1 MGKHN
6 RKSKKKLLKESLRLP
21 ALAIENNTS
30 RRNALYI
37 LDRFS
42 TYCYDNG
49 IRDKTE
55 IDAEFI
61 NEYSRY
67 LQSENYTA
75 STIHTY
81 LVFVC
86 KSCGVKL
93 DLIDKPMR
101 RTSEYTKGREAKD
114 GPRSD
119 MDPDNPRWEKV
130 WEISRATGLRRE
142 ELRKLRVGDFRMN
155 GGLGNDSEYDQIF
168 VKRGKGGRSGTFN
181 IVYESEEQK
190 EKVREYFDL
199 FGGALGKT
207 PEDYI
212 FDSEDFK
219 HSLNLHKNR
228 RDAAKRSYYHY
239 LERCNKEPGYREKL
253 LEECKKKYRESKG
266 LPENAKVPEKFYNGR
281 YYLRGKNR
289 EYALKNELPLSYSK
303 LCVWAVSMNVL
314 SHNRCDVTVQSYLNW
329 L

>member
-1 MGKHN
+1 MSKHN

-21 ALAIENNTS
+21 ALAIKNNVS

-42 TYCYDNG
+42 IYCYDNG
-49 IRDKTE
+49 IRDKSE
-55 IDAEFI
+55 IDTEFI
-61 NEYSRY
+61 NEYSKC
-67 LQSENYTA
+67 LQEQGYTA

-81 LVFVC
+81 LAVVC

-93 DLIDKPMR
+93 DLIEKPIR
-101 RTSEYTKGREAKD
+101 RTSEYTKGRVVKEE
-114 GPRSD
+114 PRSD

-142 ELRKLRVGDFRMN
+142 ELRKLRIGDFKIN
-155 GGLGNDSEYDQIF
+155 GGIGNGSGYDIIR
-168 VKRGKGGRSGTFN
+168 VRRGKGGKCGTFN

-207 PEDYI
+207 PDDYV

-239 LERCNKEPGYREKL
+239 LYRCNTENG
-253 LEECKKKYRESKG
+253 YRESKG
-266 LPENAKVPEKFYNGR
+266 LPPEAKVPEKFYNGR

-289 EYALKNELPLSYSK
+289 EYALKNKMPLSYDK
-303 LCVWAVSMNVL
+303 LCVFAVSLNVL
-314 SHNRCDVTVQSYLNW
+314 AHSRCDVSIVSYIGVL
-329 L
+329 

>member
-1 MGKHN
+1 MSKHN

-21 ALAIENNTS
+21 ALAIENNVS

-37 LDRFS
+37 LERFS

-49 IRDKTE
+49 IRDKSE
-55 IDAEFI
+55 IDIEFI
-61 NEYSRY
+61 NEYSKY
-67 LQSENYTA
+67 LQEQGYTA

-93 DLIDKPMR
+93 DLIDKPIR
-101 RTSEYTKGREAKD
+101 RTSEYTKGREAKEE
-114 GPRSD
+114 PRSD
-119 MDPDNPRWEKV
+119 MDPNNPRWEKV

-142 ELRKLRVGDFRMN
+142 ELRKLRVGDFKIN
-155 GGLGNDSEYDQIF
+155 GGLGNDSEYDQIY
-168 VKRGKGGRSGTFN
+168 VRRGKGGKSGLFN
-181 IVYESEEQK
+181 IVYENEEQK
-190 EKVREYFDL
+190 FKVREYFNL

-207 PEDYI
+207 PDDYV

-228 RDAAKRSYYHY
+228 RDVAKRNYYHY
-239 LERCNKEPGYREKL
+239 LHRCNTEPGYREKL
-253 LEECKKKYRESKG
+253 LEECKQKYRESKG

-289 EYALKNELPLSYSK
+289 EYALKSNLPLSYDK
-303 LCVWAVSMNVL
+303 LCVLAVSLNVL
-314 SHNRCDVTVQSYLNW
+314 AHSRCDVSIVSYIAVL
-329 L
+329 

>member
-21 ALAIENNTS
+21 ALAIKNNVS

-55 IDAEFI
+55 IDVDFI
-61 NEYSRY
+61 NEYSKY
-67 LQSENYTA
+67 LQSEKYSA

-101 RTSEYTKGREAKD
+101 RTSEYTKGRVAKEEA
-114 GPRSD
+114 RSD

-142 ELRKLRVGDFRMN
+142 ELRKLRVGDFKIQD
-155 GGLGNDSEYDQIF
+155 GFDSYDQIF

-181 IVYESEEQK
+181 IVYENEIQR

-199 FGGALGKT
+199 FSGSLGKT
-207 PEDYI
+207 PDDYV

-253 LEECKKKYRESKG
+253 LEECKQKYRESKG
-266 LPENAKVPEKFYNGR
+266 LPSDAKVPDKFYNGR

-289 EYALKNELPLSYSK
+289 EYALKNNMPLSYDK
-303 LCVWAVSMNVL
+303 LCVFAVSLNVL
-314 SHNRCDVTVQSYLNW
+314 AHSRCDVSIVSYIGVL
-329 L
+329 

>member
-1 MGKHN
+1 MSKHN

-21 ALAIENNTS
+21 ALAIENNVS

-42 TYCYDNG
+42 IYCYDNG
-49 IRDKTE
+49 IHDKTE
-55 IDAEFI
+55 IDVEFI
-61 NEYSRY
+61 NEYSKY
-67 LQSENYTA
+67 LQTQDYTA

-81 LVFVC
+81 LAIVC

-93 DLIDKPMR
+93 DLIDKPIR
-101 RTSEYTKGREAKD
+101 RTSEYTKGRVAKEY
-114 GPRSD
+114 PRSD
-119 MDPDNPRWEKV
+119 MDPDNPRWQKV

-142 ELRKLRVGDFRMN
+142 ELRKLRVGDFRIN
-155 GGLGNDSEYDQIF
+155 GGSEYDQIF
-168 VKRGKGGRSGTFN
+168 VKRGKGGKSGTFN
-181 IVYESEEQK
+181 IVYENEEQK
-190 EKVREYFDL
+190 EKVREYFNL

-207 PEDYI
+207 PDDYI

-219 HSLNLHKNR
+219 QSLNLHKNR

-239 LERCNKEPGYREKL
+239 LHRCNTEPGYREKL
-253 LEECKKKYRESKG
+253 LEECKQKYRESKG
-266 LPENAKVPEKFYNGR
+266 LPPDAKVPEKFYNGR

-289 EYALKNELPLSYSK
+289 EYALKNNLPLSYSK